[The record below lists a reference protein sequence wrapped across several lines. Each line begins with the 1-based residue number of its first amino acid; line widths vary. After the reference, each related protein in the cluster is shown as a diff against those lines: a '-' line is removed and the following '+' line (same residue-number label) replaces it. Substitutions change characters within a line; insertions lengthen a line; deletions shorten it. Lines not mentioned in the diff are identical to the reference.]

1 MLTLSGPIYCAMPIN
16 VPNNLPAIKELK
28 KENIFVMEH
37 DRAYHQD
44 IRPLRIALLNLMPV
58 KKVAETDLI
67 RNLSNTP
74 MQVELDLLYMDVH
87 ESKNTPRE
95 HMEVFYKTFEEIS
108 HKKYDGLI
116 ITGAPVELLEF
127 EDVDYWEKL
136 CEVMEWS
143 KSHVTST
150 LHICWGAQAGLYH
163 HYGIQK
169 YELPKKIFGVYDHNI
184 TDRTHH
190 LVRGFDDVFP
200 APHSRYT
207 ENRLE
212 DIRNHP
218 DLTLLAWSEQI
229 GSNIVVSN
237 DNRQIFISGHLEYNP
252 LTLKNEYE
260 RDRAKGLDTA
270 VPENYFPGNNPE
282 QEPVIRWRAHA
293 SLLFTNW
300 LNYYVYQVTPFDW

>member
-1 MLTLSGPIYCAMPIN
+1 MPIN
-16 VPNNLPAIKELK
+16 VPNNLPAIEELR

-37 DRAYHQD
+37 DRAVHQD
-44 IRPLRIALLNLMPV
+44 IRPLKIALLNLMPV

-67 RNLSNTP
+67 RSLSNTP

-95 HMEVFYKTFEEIS
+95 HMEVFYKTYEQVK

-127 EDVDYWEKL
+127 EKVDYWPHL
-136 CEVMEWS
+136 CELMEWS
-143 KSHVTST
+143 KTNVTNT
-150 LHICWGAQAGLYH
+150 LHICWGAQAGLYY

-169 YELPKKIFGVYDHNI
+169 YELPKKIFGVFEHSI
-184 TDRTHH
+184 TDRKHH

-207 ENRLE
+207 ETRKE
-212 DIRNHP
+212 DIENHP
-218 DLTLLAWSEQI
+218 ELTLLAWSEDA
-229 GSNIVVSN
+229 GVNIALSN

-252 LTLKNEYE
+252 QTLKNEYD
-260 RDRAKGLDTA
+260 RDVAKGLEID
-270 VPENYFPGNNPE
+270 VPRNYFPGNDPSK
-282 QEPVIRWRAHA
+282 EPVIRWRAHA

-300 LNYYVYQVTPFDW
+300 LNYYVYQVTPFEW

>member
-1 MLTLSGPIYCAMPIN
+1 MPIN
-16 VPNNLPAIKELK
+16 VPNNLPAIAELK
-28 KENIFVMEH
+28 KENIFVMEQ
-37 DRAYHQD
+37 DRAVHQD

-67 RNLSNTP
+67 RSLSNTP

-95 HMEVFYKTFEEIS
+95 HMDVFYKTFEEIR
-108 HKKYDGLI
+108 HRKYDGLI

-127 EDVDYWEKL
+127 EQVDYWDNL
-136 CEVMEWS
+136 CEVLEWS
-143 KSHVTST
+143 KSNVTST
-150 LHICWGAQAGLYH
+150 LHICWGAQAGLYY

-169 YELPKKIFGVYDHNI
+169 YELPKKIFGVFDHNI
-184 TDRTHH
+184 TDRKHH

-207 ENRLE
+207 ENRIE
-212 DIRNHP
+212 DIRKHP
-218 DLTLLAWSEQI
+218 DLTLLAWSEKA
-229 GSNIVVSN
+229 GSNIVLSN

-252 LTLKNEYE
+252 HTLKNEYE
-260 RDRAKGLDTA
+260 RDIAKGINID
-270 VPENYFPGNNPE
+270 VPENYFRENDPSKP
-282 QEPVIRWRAHA
+282 PVIRWRAHA

>member
-1 MLTLSGPIYCAMPIN
+1 MPIN
-16 VPNNLPAIKELK
+16 VPNNLPAIEELK
-28 KENIFVMEH
+28 KENIFVMEQ
-37 DRAYHQD
+37 DRAAHQD
-44 IRPLRIALLNLMPV
+44 IRPLKIALLNLMPV
-58 KKVAETDLI
+58 KQVAETDLI

-95 HMEVFYKTFEEIS
+95 HMEVFYKTFEDIK

-127 EDVDYWEKL
+127 EEVDYWEKL
-136 CEVMEWS
+136 CELMEWS
-143 KSHVTST
+143 KSNVTST
-150 LHICWGAQAGLYH
+150 LHICWGSQAGLYY
-163 HYGIQK
+163 HYGIKK
-169 YELPKKIFGVYDHNI
+169 YPLPKKVFGVFDHFI
-184 TDRTHH
+184 TDRRHH

-207 ENRLE
+207 ENRME
-212 DIRNHP
+212 DINTHP

-252 LTLKNEYE
+252 LTLKNEYD
-260 RDRAKGLDTA
+260 RDKAKGMEID
-270 VPENYFPGNNPE
+270 VPKNYFPGDDPT

-293 SLLFTNW
+293 NLLFTNW

>member
-1 MLTLSGPIYCAMPIN
+1 MPIN
-16 VPNNLPAIKELK
+16 VPNNLPAIEELK
-28 KENIFVMEH
+28 KENIFVMEQE
-37 DRAYHQD
+37 RATQQD
-44 IRPLRIALLNLMPV
+44 IRPLKIALLNLMPV

-95 HMEVFYKTFEEIS
+95 HMEIFYKTFEQVR
-108 HKKYDGLI
+108 HRKYDGLI

-127 EDVDYWEKL
+127 EEVDYWEKL

-143 KSHVTST
+143 KTNVTST
-150 LHICWGAQAGLYH
+150 LHICWGSQAGLYY
-163 HYGIQK
+163 HYGIKK
-169 YELPKKIFGVYDHNI
+169 YELPKKIFGVFDHRI
-184 TDRTHH
+184 TDRRHH

-207 ENRLE
+207 ENRIA
-212 DIRNHP
+212 DIKKHP

-229 GSNIVVSN
+229 GANIVLSK

-260 RDRAKGLDTA
+260 RDLAKGLDID
-270 VPENYFPGNNPE
+270 VPENYFPGNDPSM
-282 QEPVIRWRAHA
+282 EPVIRWRAHA
-293 SLLFTNW
+293 NLLFTNW
-300 LNYYVYQVTPFDW
+300 LNYYVYQVTPFEWE

>member
-1 MLTLSGPIYCAMPIN
+1 MPIN
-16 VPNNLPAIKELK
+16 VPNNLPAIEELR
-28 KENIFVMEH
+28 KENIFVMEQ
-37 DRAYHQD
+37 DRAVHQD
-44 IRPLRIALLNLMPV
+44 IRPLKIALLNLMPV

-95 HMEVFYKTFEEIS
+95 HMEVFYKTFEQVKEQ
-108 HKKYDGLI
+108 KYDGLI

-127 EDVDYWEKL
+127 EEVDYWEKL

-143 KSHVTST
+143 KTHVTST
-150 LHICWGAQAGLYH
+150 LHICWGSQAGLYY

-169 YELPKKIFGVYDHNI
+169 YELPKKVFGVFDHNI
-184 TDRTHH
+184 TDRKHP

-207 ENRLE
+207 ENRME
-212 DIRNHP
+212 DIKKHP
-218 DLTLLAWSEQI
+218 ELILLAWSEQI
-229 GSNIVVSN
+229 GSNIVLSR

-252 LTLKNEYE
+252 LTLKNEYD
-260 RDRAKGLDTA
+260 RDVAKGLDIE
-270 VPENYFPGNNPE
+270 VPKNYFPGNDPSNT
-282 QEPVIRWRAHA
+282 PVIRWRAHA
-293 SLLFTNW
+293 NLLFTNW

>member
-1 MLTLSGPIYCAMPIN
+1 MPIN
-16 VPNNLPAIKELK
+16 VPNNLPAIEELK
-28 KENIFVMEH
+28 KENIFVMEQ
-37 DRAYHQD
+37 DRATQQD
-44 IRPLRIALLNLMPV
+44 IRPLKIALMNLMPV

-74 MQVELDLLYMDVH
+74 MQVELDLLYMDIH

-95 HMEVFYKTFEEIS
+95 HMEIFYKTFEQVR
-108 HKKYDGLI
+108 HRKYDGLI

-127 EDVDYWEKL
+127 EKVDYWDKL

-143 KSHVTST
+143 KTNVTST
-150 LHICWGAQAGLYH
+150 LHICWGSQAGLYY
-163 HYGIQK
+163 HYGIRK
-169 YELPKKIFGVYDHNI
+169 YELPKKIFGVFDHRI
-184 TDRTHH
+184 TDRRHH

-207 ENRLE
+207 ENRIS
-212 DIRNHP
+212 DIERHP

-229 GSNIVVSN
+229 GANIVLSN

-260 RDRAKGLDTA
+260 RDLAKGLEIDI
-270 VPENYFPGNNPE
+270 PQNYFPGNDPK

-293 SLLFTNW
+293 NLLFTNW
-300 LNYYVYQVTPFDW
+300 LNYYVYQVTPFDWE